1 MWVKSGKKFS
11 ILSRGNLIIYLHNK
25 SKISQ
30 LCVISKNILLTC
42 ESSCIVCICQNI
54 VIKFLYIN
62 KTVADNDG
70 QRKGVNVMNRRF
82 KRFGTGLAL
91 TIGLMFLSAL
101 SPPAVSASSTVI
113 NKVNTSSKVVALTF
127 DDCYSSANV
136 NAILSILQ
144 ANGIK
149 ATFFIVGDAA
159 ANNPSIVRAIDNAG
173 MEIGN
178 HSYTHASYTSL
189 SYSSLVNDLARC
201 DNVISSITGESTR
214 PLFRPPGGAYNSS
227 VLSALGDQ
235 GYSRTIMWNID
246 TNDWRGYSASYI
258 YSSVV
263 NNISPGSIV
272 LMHALSTAPNT
283 KYALQDIIDTLS
295 SWGYSFTTVS
305 GLLAGSSGSYSG
317 GSSGSYSSSGS
328 ASGSTIRLG
337 STGTAVRELQQALV
351 NKGYSLSV
359 DGAFGP
365 MTQNAVI
372 SFQRSVGI
380 TADGVVGPVTWS
392 KLGTSSGSVSSGSS
406 SSTSYPGLLKIGS
419 SGSSVR
425 TLQQA
430 LANKG
435 YSLSVDGVFGPIT
448 QSAVKSFQSS
458 QGVSVDGI
466 VGPVTWGRLF

>member
-1 MWVKSGKKFS
+1 
-11 ILSRGNLIIYLHNK
+11 
-25 SKISQ
+25 
-30 LCVISKNILLTC
+30 
-42 ESSCIVCICQNI
+42 
-54 VIKFLYIN
+54 
-62 KTVADNDG
+62 
-70 QRKGVNVMNRRF
+70 MNRRF
-82 KRFGTGLAL
+82 KKFGAGLAL
-91 TIGLMFLSAL
+91 TTGFMFLSAL
-101 SPPAVSASSTVI
+101 SPPTVSASSTVI

-127 DDCYSSANV
+127 DDCYSSSNV

-189 SYSSLVNDLARC
+189 SYSSMQNDLSRTE
-201 DNVISSITGESTR
+201 NVISSITGESTR

-227 VLSALGDQ
+227 VLSAVGDA

-258 YSSVV
+258 YSTVV

-283 KYALQDIIDTLS
+283 KYALQDIIDTLTS
-295 SWGYSFTTVS
+295 RGYSFTTVS
-305 GLLAGSSGSYSG
+305 GLLAGSSGSYSS
-317 GSSGSYSSSGS
+317 GSSSGSSYSSSGS
-328 ASGSTIRLG
+328 ASGSTVRLG

-380 TADGVVGPVTWS
+380 AADGVVGPVTWS
-392 KLGTSSGSVSSGSS
+392 KLGSSSGSVSSGSS
-406 SSTSYPGLLKIGS
+406 SSTSYPGLLRVGS
-419 SGSSVR
+419 SGAAVK

-435 YSLSVDGVFGPIT
+435 YSLSADGAFGPIT

-458 QGVSVDGI
+458 QGIAVDGV
-466 VGPVTWGRLF
+466 VGPVTWGKLF